1 MKTAAKKVYE
11 AMFLVDSAQAA
22 TDWEGTNSLIKTIL
36 EKAEAQIISI
46 RKWDE
51 RKLAYDIAKKSR
63 GAYILCYF
71 NAPTSKIT
79 QIERDVQLSEKI
91 MRVLILRGDHL
102 TKEDMEKETPIA
114 IMERQ
119 GTPPQAEP
127 QQQAERT
134 PERHKEV
141 KQLDQAPEQLDQAA
155 EQGEKVK
162 IEGGPQQP
170 DTTI

>member
-1 MKTAAKKVYE
+1 
-11 AMFLVDSAQAA
+11 MFLVDSVQAA

-79 QIERDVQLSEKI
+79 QIERDVQALGKNNAGVDFT
-91 MRVLILRGDHL
+91 RRPPDQRGYGKGNAYRNNGKAGDV
-102 TKEDMEKETPIA
+102 PA
-114 IMERQ
+114 
-119 GTPPQAEP
+119 G
-127 QQQAERT
+127 
-134 PERHKEV
+134 
-141 KQLDQAPEQLDQAA
+141 
-155 EQGEKVK
+155 
-162 IEGGPQQP
+162 
-170 DTTI
+170 

>member
-1 MKTAAKKVYE
+1 LKTAAKKVYE
-11 AMFLVDSAQAA
+11 AMFLVDSVQAA

-119 GTPPQAEP
+119 GTSPQAEP
-127 QQQAERT
+127 EQQAEQGYQKRYKKV
-134 PERHKEV
+134 E
-141 KQLDQAPEQLDQAA
+141 QLDQAPEPVKEA
-155 EQGEKVK
+155 K
-162 IEGGPQQP
+162 IEDNPQPAAGG
-170 DTTI
+170 DTTT